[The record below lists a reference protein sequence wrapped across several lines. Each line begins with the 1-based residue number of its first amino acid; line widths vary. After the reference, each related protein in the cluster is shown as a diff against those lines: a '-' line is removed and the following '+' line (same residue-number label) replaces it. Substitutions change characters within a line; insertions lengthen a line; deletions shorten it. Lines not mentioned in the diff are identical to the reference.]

1 MILAN
6 HNGYLEL
13 EHLSNIELYYSEPE
27 KFSTDFVTIEGDES
41 HHITKVMRHK
51 TGDEIYV
58 ANGCGKIYQTRLVSI
73 SKTEVKVEVKREYSF
88 ENKFKDVTFC
98 IPKLK
103 SPDRF
108 EFALE
113 KSVEL
118 GITNFMIYNSKR
130 SVVKG
135 TKIGRWKK
143 IVLSAMKQSLRSYL
157 PEINEIENLAEITKM
172 DGEVILFEQN
182 SERNIKELEIK
193 SDKKYILIFGPEG
206 GLDQKELNLVSNDQI
221 YNLAEN
227 RLRSETAVINAA
239 SILATLL

>member
-1 MILAN
+1 MILAD

-27 KFSTDFVTIEGDES
+27 KFSAEFVTIDGDEFY
-41 HHITKVMRHK
+41 HITKVMRHK

-58 ANGCGKIYQTRLVSI
+58 TNGRGKIYQTKLSSI
-73 SKTEVKVEVKREYSF
+73 LKTELKVEIKKEYSY
-88 ENKFKDVTFC
+88 ENKFRDVLFC

-103 SPDRF
+103 SADRF

-118 GITNFMIYNSKR
+118 GITNFIVFASKR
-130 SVVKG
+130 SVAKG
-135 TKIGRWKK
+135 TKIERWEK
-143 IVLSAMKQSLRSYL
+143 ILLSAMKQSLRSYL
-157 PEINEIENLAEITKM
+157 PEVNEIGSLAEIANM
-172 DGEVILFEQN
+172 DGEIVLFEQN
-182 SERNIKELEIK
+182 SEKNLRELKIKP
-193 SDKKYILIFGPEG
+193 DKKYIFVFGPEG
-206 GLDQKELNLVSNDQI
+206 GLDEEELNLVGESQI